1 MLFLTISYII
11 VRERS
16 QGCSRGL
23 YFKLL
28 RGCDFQKLCLANAYG
43 ISYLVHPDRSVHRF
57 ELCIDSPISQSVSYR
72 SFLRVLTF
80 LLYPQ
85 NHLFYPNNNRAF
97 RFQSVNQTVSGLV
110 LLTATPYVRWHNTL
124 SLWQKSSQDRVA
136 IGLGKLFLVSKA
148 SSNRRRTPANL
159 LISFRACKH
168 PRLNDATSMLDTHGW
183 VDY

>member
-1 MLFLTISYII
+1 MWFAKIMSC
-11 VRERS
+11 E
-16 QGCSRGL
+16 C
-23 YFKLL
+23 L
-28 RGCDFQKLCLANAYG
+28 RHTLPL
-43 ISYLVHPDRSVHRF
+43 HPDWFVQRF
-57 ELCIDSPISQSVSYR
+57 EYCIDRPISQWVSYL
-72 SFLRVLTF
+72 SFIRVLIF
-80 LLYPQ
+80 LLYLQ

-110 LLTATPYVRWHNTL
+110 LLTATPYIRWNNTL

-183 VDY
+183 VAYLTLTSNIGTAELTVYYVGFSQSFTDV